1 MLQRL
6 QIRHKLLAVL
16 LVPLVSLAVFP
27 LVRVSGDI
35 RSGTQAARVDRL
47 TAFAGSVT
55 GLIHELQAE
64 RDYSLGY
71 IAANRKLG
79 RDGVAHQRD
88 GTDRAVQ
95 AFGSDLRAIDLG
107 NDDPPARQ
115 RLGDAEELLTR
126 LPAERRAVEAAPPTG
141 VAGTQRYYGDI
152 MAALLDFNAGIAS
165 DSNDR
170 QLVRYGSS
178 FVLLSRL
185 KELASRERG
194 LVYALL
200 AAGRVGQG
208 QFEQLVSVIGSQD
221 ALSAQFQ
228 SSATPEQRRFYTSEV
243 LGANLPKLADLRR
256 AMLSAAGAQR
266 IGAQGFGGPGGIR
279 NALNILSERVDHLR
293 RVELELAGDISATS
307 RARHL
312 AARRAAF
319 VDSFL
324 AVLVLALAV
333 AVSMLL
339 SQSITG
345 PLLKLRNAA
354 NVAAE
359 RQLPEVV
366 DRLQRGELTRQEA
379 AAAPLDIRSDETG
392 QVARAFNAV
401 YQEAVRVADELAA
414 LRASLRGT
422 FLNLARRSQRL
433 IERQLELIEGL
444 KQGAEPE
451 VVERLLGLDHLAAR
465 MRRNA
470 ESLVV
475 LSGAEAPRRWSY
487 PVPLGQVVRAAMGE
501 VEDTDR
507 VELLP
512 FGDVGLSGEAVAD
525 VVHLLA
531 ELIENATSFSPPG
544 TKVQIAGQEA
554 SNGYVIEVED
564 RGLGISDE
572 ELIEANERL
581 SDPSAV
587 DSALSRMLGLSV
599 VGRLAQRHG
608 IRAQL
613 RHSWYG
619 GVTALVL
626 LPRDLTTSGG
636 LAAPREL
643 APPARGEV
651 TPLSSFPDGSP
662 VSEAADSTWFDPAA
676 AEHLPLGGGV
686 PAREDRAARPARP
699 DEPAPRPE
707 DPAHPQPA
715 PGRHET
721 IESMNGHGPVAPPER
736 PGPLA
741 PAGSP
746 GPREA
751 PEPADDD
758 TQPFAVPI
766 AGPGETTPTPT
777 PTRTPTPTPTPI
789 PTPTPSAQRPPLPRR
804 VPQANLAPGIPAQPP
819 PPPGESASSVMASRS
834 PEEIRAMLSSYRS
847 GLERGRRV
855 AASTERDTGEWPHS
869 PGTGSG
875 TGPDDLPDPMT
886 PRSTDDPAPS

>member
-200 AAGRVGQG
+200 AV
-208 QFEQLVSVIGSQD
+208 V
-221 ALSAQFQ
+221 
-228 SSATPEQRRFYTSEV
+228 
-243 LGANLPKLADLRR
+243 
-256 AMLSAAGAQR
+256 
-266 IGAQGFGGPGGIR
+266 
-279 NALNILSERVDHLR
+279 

-613 RHSWYG
+613 
-619 GVTALVL
+619 
-626 LPRDLTTSGG
+626 
-636 LAAPREL
+636 
-643 APPARGEV
+643 
-651 TPLSSFPDGSP
+651 
-662 VSEAADSTWFDPAA
+662 
-676 AEHLPLGGGV
+676 
-686 PAREDRAARPARP
+686 
-699 DEPAPRPE
+699 
-707 DPAHPQPA
+707 
-715 PGRHET
+715 
-721 IESMNGHGPVAPPER
+721 
-736 PGPLA
+736 
-741 PAGSP
+741 
-746 GPREA
+746 
-751 PEPADDD
+751 
-758 TQPFAVPI
+758 
-766 AGPGETTPTPT
+766 
-777 PTRTPTPTPTPI
+777 
-789 PTPTPSAQRPPLPRR
+789 
-804 VPQANLAPGIPAQPP
+804 
-819 PPPGESASSVMASRS
+819 
-834 PEEIRAMLSSYRS
+834 
-847 GLERGRRV
+847 
-855 AASTERDTGEWPHS
+855 
-869 PGTGSG
+869 
-875 TGPDDLPDPMT
+875 
-886 PRSTDDPAPS
+886 

>member
-152 MAALLDFNAGIAS
+152 MAALLDSNA
-165 DSNDR
+165 R

-266 IGAQGFGGPGGIR
+266 TGAQGFGGPDGIR

-345 PLLKLRNAA
+345 PLLTLRNAA

-401 YQEAVRVADELAA
+401 YQEAVRV
-414 LRASLRGT
+414 
-422 FLNLARRSQRL
+422 
-433 IERQLELIEGL
+433 
-444 KQGAEPE
+444 
-451 VVERLLGLDHLAAR
+451 
-465 MRRNA
+465 
-470 ESLVV
+470 
-475 LSGAEAPRRWSY
+475 
-487 PVPLGQVVRAAMGE
+487 
-501 VEDTDR
+501 
-507 VELLP
+507 
-512 FGDVGLSGEAVAD
+512 
-525 VVHLLA
+525 
-531 ELIENATSFSPPG
+531 
-544 TKVQIAGQEA
+544 
-554 SNGYVIEVED
+554 
-564 RGLGISDE
+564 
-572 ELIEANERL
+572 
-581 SDPSAV
+581 
-587 DSALSRMLGLSV
+587 
-599 VGRLAQRHG
+599 
-608 IRAQL
+608 
-613 RHSWYG
+613 
-619 GVTALVL
+619 
-626 LPRDLTTSGG
+626 
-636 LAAPREL
+636 
-643 APPARGEV
+643 
-651 TPLSSFPDGSP
+651 
-662 VSEAADSTWFDPAA
+662 
-676 AEHLPLGGGV
+676 
-686 PAREDRAARPARP
+686 
-699 DEPAPRPE
+699 
-707 DPAHPQPA
+707 
-715 PGRHET
+715 
-721 IESMNGHGPVAPPER
+721 
-736 PGPLA
+736 
-741 PAGSP
+741 
-746 GPREA
+746 
-751 PEPADDD
+751 
-758 TQPFAVPI
+758 
-766 AGPGETTPTPT
+766 
-777 PTRTPTPTPTPI
+777 
-789 PTPTPSAQRPPLPRR
+789 
-804 VPQANLAPGIPAQPP
+804 
-819 PPPGESASSVMASRS
+819 
-834 PEEIRAMLSSYRS
+834 
-847 GLERGRRV
+847 
-855 AASTERDTGEWPHS
+855 
-869 PGTGSG
+869 
-875 TGPDDLPDPMT
+875 
-886 PRSTDDPAPS
+886 

>member
-79 RDGVAHQRD
+79 RDGVAHQLD

-107 NDDPPARQ
+107 NGDPPLRQ

-256 AMLSAAGAQR
+256 AMLSAAGAQ
-266 IGAQGFGGPGGIR
+266 GFGGPDGIR

-345 PLLKLRNAA
+345 PLLTLRNAA

-359 RQLPEVV
+359 RLLPEVV

-451 VVERLLGLDHLAAR
+451 AVERLLGLDRLAAR

-501 VEDTDR
+501 IGRASCRER
-507 VELLP
+507 V
-512 FGDVGLSGEAVAD
+512 
-525 VVHLLA
+525 
-531 ELIENATSFSPPG
+531 
-544 TKVQIAGQEA
+544 
-554 SNGYVIEVED
+554 
-564 RGLGISDE
+564 
-572 ELIEANERL
+572 
-581 SDPSAV
+581 
-587 DSALSRMLGLSV
+587 
-599 VGRLAQRHG
+599 
-608 IRAQL
+608 
-613 RHSWYG
+613 
-619 GVTALVL
+619 
-626 LPRDLTTSGG
+626 
-636 LAAPREL
+636 
-643 APPARGEV
+643 
-651 TPLSSFPDGSP
+651 
-662 VSEAADSTWFDPAA
+662 
-676 AEHLPLGGGV
+676 
-686 PAREDRAARPARP
+686 
-699 DEPAPRPE
+699 
-707 DPAHPQPA
+707 
-715 PGRHET
+715 
-721 IESMNGHGPVAPPER
+721 
-736 PGPLA
+736 
-741 PAGSP
+741 
-746 GPREA
+746 
-751 PEPADDD
+751 
-758 TQPFAVPI
+758 
-766 AGPGETTPTPT
+766 
-777 PTRTPTPTPTPI
+777 
-789 PTPTPSAQRPPLPRR
+789 
-804 VPQANLAPGIPAQPP
+804 
-819 PPPGESASSVMASRS
+819 
-834 PEEIRAMLSSYRS
+834 
-847 GLERGRRV
+847 
-855 AASTERDTGEWPHS
+855 
-869 PGTGSG
+869 
-875 TGPDDLPDPMT
+875 
-886 PRSTDDPAPS
+886 

>member
-243 LGANLPKLADLRR
+243 LGAK
-256 AMLSAAGAQR
+256 R

-324 AVLVLALAV
+324 AVLVL
-333 AVSMLL
+333 
-339 SQSITG
+339 
-345 PLLKLRNAA
+345 
-354 NVAAE
+354 
-359 RQLPEVV
+359 
-366 DRLQRGELTRQEA
+366 
-379 AAAPLDIRSDETG
+379 
-392 QVARAFNAV
+392 
-401 YQEAVRVADELAA
+401 
-414 LRASLRGT
+414 
-422 FLNLARRSQRL
+422 
-433 IERQLELIEGL
+433 
-444 KQGAEPE
+444 
-451 VVERLLGLDHLAAR
+451 
-465 MRRNA
+465 
-470 ESLVV
+470 
-475 LSGAEAPRRWSY
+475 
-487 PVPLGQVVRAAMGE
+487 
-501 VEDTDR
+501 
-507 VELLP
+507 
-512 FGDVGLSGEAVAD
+512 
-525 VVHLLA
+525 
-531 ELIENATSFSPPG
+531 
-544 TKVQIAGQEA
+544 
-554 SNGYVIEVED
+554 
-564 RGLGISDE
+564 
-572 ELIEANERL
+572 
-581 SDPSAV
+581 
-587 DSALSRMLGLSV
+587 
-599 VGRLAQRHG
+599 
-608 IRAQL
+608 
-613 RHSWYG
+613 
-619 GVTALVL
+619 
-626 LPRDLTTSGG
+626 
-636 LAAPREL
+636 
-643 APPARGEV
+643 
-651 TPLSSFPDGSP
+651 
-662 VSEAADSTWFDPAA
+662 
-676 AEHLPLGGGV
+676 
-686 PAREDRAARPARP
+686 
-699 DEPAPRPE
+699 
-707 DPAHPQPA
+707 
-715 PGRHET
+715 
-721 IESMNGHGPVAPPER
+721 
-736 PGPLA
+736 
-741 PAGSP
+741 
-746 GPREA
+746 
-751 PEPADDD
+751 
-758 TQPFAVPI
+758 
-766 AGPGETTPTPT
+766 
-777 PTRTPTPTPTPI
+777 
-789 PTPTPSAQRPPLPRR
+789 
-804 VPQANLAPGIPAQPP
+804 
-819 PPPGESASSVMASRS
+819 
-834 PEEIRAMLSSYRS
+834 
-847 GLERGRRV
+847 
-855 AASTERDTGEWPHS
+855 
-869 PGTGSG
+869 
-875 TGPDDLPDPMT
+875 
-886 PRSTDDPAPS
+886 